1 VAAEHAVTPLDE
13 FKRWADRGNDTLS
26 GLEMYQSTL
35 QKKLEAVKEEL
46 EQVTTAIALINR
58 LKETA

>member
-1 VAAEHAVTPLDE
+1 VTPLDE